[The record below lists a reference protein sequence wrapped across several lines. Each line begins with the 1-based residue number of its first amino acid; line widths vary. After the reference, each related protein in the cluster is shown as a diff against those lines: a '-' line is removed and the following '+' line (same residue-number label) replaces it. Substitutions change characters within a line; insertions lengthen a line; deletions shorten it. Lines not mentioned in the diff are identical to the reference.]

1 MGFAS
6 VRRRFIV
13 PGMHHFAHAAPARTV
28 CGLLALALVIT
39 LAACAPVATRPPPHR
54 PPAPAVVRF
63 HGSVVYRER
72 MAPPPSATL
81 SVSLDERTAAG
92 LRTVV
97 EAGGLPVHMPPMP
110 FTLTVPRAQL
120 LTGHMYLLRAR
131 IDDAAG
137 RPLWI
142 QAAPAPVDAAVAGT
156 PVTLW
161 LVRVA
166 AMPGRRPSNQPA
178 TTPMPTTTMGPPV
191 LMADGHQPTWSA
203 RVYGIGRARRLR
215 TTVGEHYPLRQSY
228 RGVSRQRLASGV
240 VVYATADGFV
250 TLTLSPGTCRPHA
263 GAPVLAWRA
272 ILETPAATYR
282 GCARGI
288 P

>member
-28 CGLLALALVIT
+28 CGLLALALVVT

-72 MAPPPSATL
+72 MVPPPGATL
-81 SVSLDERTAAG
+81 SVSLDERTASG

-110 FTLTVPRAQL
+110 FTLTVPRSQL
-120 LTGHMYLLRAR
+120 RTGHMYLLRAR

-142 QAAPAPVDAAVAGT
+142 QAAPAPVDVAVAGA

-178 TTPMPTTTMGPPV
+178 STPSTTTMGPPV
-191 LMADGHQPTWSA
+191 LMADGHQPSWSA
-203 RVYGIGRARRLR
+203 RVYGIGRTRRLR
-215 TTVGEHYPLRQSY
+215 TTVGEHDPLRQSY

-240 VVYATADGFV
+240 VVYTTADGFV
-250 TLTLSPGTCRPHA
+250 TLTISPGTCRPHA
-263 GAPVLAWRA
+263 GAPALAWRA